1 MTKNNIS
8 ALKEYLFEQL
18 DAVTNGDLKGNDLN
32 DQIKRSKAVSEI
44 SKQILEADKITL
56 EATKLYVEHKSALK
70 GSAIGMQLIG
80 TSDEE

>member
-8 ALKEYLFEQL
+8 ALKEYLFAQL
-18 DAVTNGDLKGNDLN
+18 DAVTNDDLTGSALTA
-32 DQIKRSKAVSEI
+32 QIQRSKAVSEI

-80 TSDEE
+80 TSDDK